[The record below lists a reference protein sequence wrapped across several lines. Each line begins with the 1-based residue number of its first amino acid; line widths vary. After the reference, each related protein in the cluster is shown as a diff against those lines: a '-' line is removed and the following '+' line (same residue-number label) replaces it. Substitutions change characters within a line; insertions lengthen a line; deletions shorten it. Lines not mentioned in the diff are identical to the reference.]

1 MVRFN
6 VKFGTVF
13 VEVEKFAGH
22 PLIARFPRKISW
34 ENNIS
39 EMKIHLDFALN
50 SSHKMSSWPYSAN
63 YSCVY
68 MYVKRKMP
76 IFLCFPIITRFGFH
90 HQLKKWAAKSQ
101 INPLG
106 NGLLLVWFPNHNW
119 NITQSPWSLIFI
131 FCPVAMYTNPAQKTS
146 PQNHASNFQ
155 ILQSTTQNN
164 TDHLFLTS
172 ESWIDFYAI

>member
-50 SSHKMSSWPYSAN
+50 SSHKMSSWPYSASKLFMCICKKEN
-63 YSCVY
+63 KYLSISGPVY
-68 MYVKRKMP
+68 P
-76 IFLCFPIITRFGFH
+76 
-90 HQLKKWAAKSQ
+90 
-101 INPLG
+101 
-106 NGLLLVWFPNHNW
+106 
-119 NITQSPWSLIFI
+119 
-131 FCPVAMYTNPAQKTS
+131 
-146 PQNHASNFQ
+146 
-155 ILQSTTQNN
+155 TT
-164 TDHLFLTS
+164 
-172 ESWIDFYAI
+172 